1 MNRYVERNGEV
12 FHVLLQEDAGAWLI
26 SCQAPAEPF
35 FVAQIE
41 AFNPLEASSL
51 TEALCPHEAES
62 LMSPGQV
69 KRLRLIQLLLGDS
82 RCITDKAYRSALAKE
97 TAERNGTTSRRILR
111 LYYRYLATGTLMDE
125 RQRKPS
131 ENKVYDWA
139 IRTFYFSAKNSPS
152 VRLMK

>member
-12 FHVLLQEDAGAWLI
+12 FHVLLQVDAGAWLI

-51 TEALCPHEAES
+51 TEALCPHEALSPHEAES

-97 TAERNGTTSRRILR
+97 TAGRNGTTSRRILR
-111 LYYRYLATGTLMDE
+111 LYYR
-125 RQRKPS
+125 
-131 ENKVYDWA
+131 
-139 IRTFYFSAKNSPS
+139 
-152 VRLMK
+152 